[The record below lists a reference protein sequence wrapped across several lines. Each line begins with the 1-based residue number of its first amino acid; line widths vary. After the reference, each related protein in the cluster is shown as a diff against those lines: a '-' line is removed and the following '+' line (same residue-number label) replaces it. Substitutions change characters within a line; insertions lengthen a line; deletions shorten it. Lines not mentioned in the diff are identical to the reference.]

1 VSNEI
6 VHGTDVLPSLCAAV
20 GAMVPTDR
28 AIDGVNQLS
37 FFEGKGEKSARDS
50 FIYFAPPGEVRAVK
64 WRDWKLHYVWQEEP
78 TGPVENEMRLFNLR
92 SDPKEE
98 TDVKDFNP
106 GVLAAVDAVVGEFW
120 KSVERYPLIPVGAPD
135 PYTPSG
141 P

>member
-1 VSNEI
+1 M
-6 VHGTDVLPSLCAAV
+6 GAA
-20 GAMVPTDR
+20 VPTDR
-28 AIDGVNQLS
+28 AIDGVNELP
-37 FFEGKGEKSARDS
+37 FFEGREERSARDS

-78 TGPVENEMRLFNLR
+78 TAPVENEMRLFNLR

-106 GVLAAVDAVVGEFW
+106 GVIGVVDAVVGEFW

-135 PYTPSG
+135 PYMPSG
-141 P
+141 PSR